1 MKKRFSK
8 ILGVAVTLAM
18 LSSLL
23 VGVAP
28 VAAVSAP
35 SVSSSSLVISTNATY
50 TMTFQ
55 LSQALT
61 SGAAAAT
68 LTTGLAGTNA
78 ITYVADTPGVAGNAI
93 TIEYTEAAPGS
104 ALIVSVAGTA
114 ISVELADVASVIT
127 STAAQ
132 VVAAINADAVALALV
147 DASSTDIGL
156 MAAIVPAAL
165 AGGTAD
171 SISVTFPTGF
181 NVVGATAQIAATSGI
196 GTAAFALASAT
207 TTVALQVVT
216 VAIPATVNPQG
227 AIGVGATVQLV
238 IGAAA
243 ATNVTNSAAPGTY
256 ALSVVTS
263 NEATAATSAAFTLT
277 VPVIPAVSGIV
288 QGFNIS
294 GVKLYENTGNNAI
307 SNALPNKVPGV
318 VRIVVGP
325 GTYDENLVALVIPA
339 GVTVVSSAGAATTII
354 SDADASGG
362 GGTVVISGT
371 IAAPAVLDGFTVTG
385 GVAATDMVTVQNCV
399 LSNAAGA
406 ALTFAG
412 AGITTALAPAKS
424 IGNTISAAPA
434 VGAGGRTGLAVAAV
448 AAFVASTND
457 IINIAATTAT
467 LVSPGTAI
475 TVGATATITV
485 TGATVKGASGTG
497 INNAGTATIASSSFS
512 TLSPALS
519 IGAATA
525 TTTVS
530 TSTFDACGF
539 ASTTV
544 PMAAINITTAAPA
557 SLSISSSTI
566 SNSPEAIL
574 RTAAVAGI
582 SAANIFVN
590 FNTLTGNVLSFVNGD
605 TTVTNFIDASNNWW
619 GVSTGPAVAST
630 GNVYTTPYLSAQV
643 TNQMLAPA
651 VAAGTTTSWQTTA
664 GVDIIISGLA
674 TNTIAAA
681 KYTSNPAGTVVPANV
696 VVTTY
701 FDVYRRGAVAA
712 VGDSVTVRFYGI
724 KSNAATVYAFSNTQ
738 GVWVLA
744 NGQAVDQF
752 RGCVTVTITSTSTP
766 NVSNLTGLAF
776 ALVEPS
782 AVVLPPDAPEVLTP
796 KFGDMAAA
804 IQPTFTWTAPATS
817 TSYEFVLAEE
827 IGQDNKFAIIDY
839 SATTTINGHVARES
853 LKYGTVYNWRVR
865 AVSAAGSSDWAEGF
879 FTTATEPEPAPEPV
893 PPVKIIQQDAPPA
906 PEIILQ
912 VPPTEAPVNV
922 IPGYLLWTVV
932 AVGALLIIAVVVLI
946 VRTRRIA

>member
-485 TGATVKGASGTG
+485 TGATV
-497 INNAGTATIASSSFS
+497 
-512 TLSPALS
+512 
-519 IGAATA
+519 
-525 TTTVS
+525 
-530 TSTFDACGF
+530 
-539 ASTTV
+539 
-544 PMAAINITTAAPA
+544 
-557 SLSISSSTI
+557 
-566 SNSPEAIL
+566 
-574 RTAAVAGI
+574 
-582 SAANIFVN
+582 
-590 FNTLTGNVLSFVNGD
+590 
-605 TTVTNFIDASNNWW
+605 
-619 GVSTGPAVAST
+619 
-630 GNVYTTPYLSAQV
+630 
-643 TNQMLAPA
+643 
-651 VAAGTTTSWQTTA
+651 
-664 GVDIIISGLA
+664 
-674 TNTIAAA
+674 
-681 KYTSNPAGTVVPANV
+681 
-696 VVTTY
+696 
-701 FDVYRRGAVAA
+701 
-712 VGDSVTVRFYGI
+712 
-724 KSNAATVYAFSNTQ
+724 
-738 GVWVLA
+738 
-744 NGQAVDQF
+744 
-752 RGCVTVTITSTSTP
+752 
-766 NVSNLTGLAF
+766 
-776 ALVEPS
+776 
-782 AVVLPPDAPEVLTP
+782 
-796 KFGDMAAA
+796 
-804 IQPTFTWTAPATS
+804 
-817 TSYEFVLAEE
+817 
-827 IGQDNKFAIIDY
+827 
-839 SATTTINGHVARES
+839 
-853 LKYGTVYNWRVR
+853 
-865 AVSAAGSSDWAEGF
+865 
-879 FTTATEPEPAPEPV
+879 
-893 PPVKIIQQDAPPA
+893 
-906 PEIILQ
+906 
-912 VPPTEAPVNV
+912 
-922 IPGYLLWTVV
+922 
-932 AVGALLIIAVVVLI
+932 
-946 VRTRRIA
+946 